1 MPRSARL
8 DASGASNQDRHRDG
22 IGSARRQGRGQCRRV
37 GWRTAIVLGAPSR
50 ARPAHVVE
58 LRPVRIEQ
66 GLEEIVE
73 ERADVGAKA

>member
-1 MPRSARL
+1 
-8 DASGASNQDRHRDG
+8 
-22 IGSARRQGRGQCRRV
+22 
-37 GWRTAIVLGAPSR
+37 
-50 ARPAHVVE
+50 VE